1 MRFGLLKTAE
11 TATSA
16 ISSKGTDIFEKA
28 GIDPGY
34 LILGLLVVEILL
46 LVLFL
51 ILFIQHIR
59 IRKNYKSFMQGA
71 AGNDLEKSILLKFKE
86 FDKLRKEF
94 DQLKADTDAD
104 HAALQLTYQKMGMVK
119 YDAFK
124 EMGGRLSFSLCMLD
138 NNDNGYLIT
147 SMHTREGCYTYVKE
161 IIRGESYVVLAEE
174 EKQALEQAKARLGS
188 ESSAE

>member
-16 ISSKGTDIFEKA
+16 ISSKGTDIFERA